1 METTHR
7 RIRKMRY
14 EKINLQLFED
24 GGGAGSGG
32 QGGNAGNGN
41 GGQGNAGATYSF
53 EQAEEI
59 ANARAQRAEQAALRS
74 YFQQQG
80 MTQEEATQALAQF
93 RQQREANKPNISAI
107 EKERDEARKE
117 LEAYR
122 QKDILKESGVE
133 ARYEDYV
140 LFEIIQGV
148 VTESAVLRMGC
159 RLPNMSSNKYR
170 MPVLDMLPMAYFV
183 NGDSGQK
190 KTTAMQS
197 GTNYSLDGSSMY
209 FPNNGVFDKNKALMI
224 SGDFSQLVYAMR
236 QDITFK
242 LFTEG
247 VVQKPLSQRQEKVQ
261 ASGRRQSTA
270 WSRECGWDQECG
282 HIR

>member
-1 METTHR
+1 
-7 RIRKMRY
+7 MRY
-14 EKINLQLFED
+14 KKIDLQLFED
-24 GGGAGSGG
+24 GGGAGPGG

-107 EKERDEARKE
+107 EKERDDAKKE

-140 LFEIIQGV
+140 LFEVSKKVDDKTDFKAALKAFLKDNPQYAGGGYRV
-148 VTESAVLRMGC
+148 NVQAKTGASQAGSAG
-159 RLPNMSSNKYR
+159 NNTN
-170 MPVLDMLPMAYFV
+170 DFV
-183 NGDSGQK
+183 N
-190 KTTAMQS
+190 
-197 GTNYSLDGSSMY
+197 SLIR
-209 FPNNGVFDKNKALMI
+209 KA
-224 SGDFSQLVYAMR
+224 A
-236 QDITFK
+236 
-242 LFTEG
+242 
-247 VVQKPLSQRQEKVQ
+247 
-261 ASGRRQSTA
+261 RR
-270 WSRECGWDQECG
+270 
-282 HIR
+282 